1 MKSISIE
8 GQRREAMGKSANYEL
23 RAAGYVP
30 CELYGKD
37 ANIHFSVFSADFK
50 NLVYSP
56 ETYRVDLNIE
66 GEKYSAIMKEVQFHP
81 LSDEILHVDFHE
93 ITDDSTIKVELPI
106 RFLGVAAGVREGG
119 KLIKK
124 LRSLKVKGL
133 AKDMPDAIEID
144 VTALTMGKSVKVR
157 EVDAKGLEIMNAGST
172 PVATVD
178 VPRAMRGKEAEA
190 APGAAAPAA
199 AAAAPAA
206 AAKAPAAAA
215 PKKK

>member
-8 GQRREAMGKSANYEL
+8 GQRREDLSKSSNNTL
-23 RAAGYVP
+23 RSTGYVP
-30 CELYGKD
+30 CELYGKGG
-37 ANIHFSVFSADFK
+37 NIHFTVFSADFK

-56 ETYRVDLNIE
+56 ETYRVELNID
-66 GEKYSAIMKEVQFHP
+66 GEQYAAIMKEVQFHP

-93 ITDDSTIKVELPI
+93 ITDDSTIKIELPI
-106 RFLGVAAGVREGG
+106 RFQGVAAGVREGG

-144 VTALTMGKSVKVR
+144 VTNLTMGKSVKVR
-157 EVDAKGLEIMNAGST
+157 EIEAGGLEILNAGAT

-178 VPRAMRGKEAEA
+178 VPRAMRGKETGE
-190 APGAAAPAA
+190 GAAAPAA
-199 AAAAPAA
+199 GAAAP